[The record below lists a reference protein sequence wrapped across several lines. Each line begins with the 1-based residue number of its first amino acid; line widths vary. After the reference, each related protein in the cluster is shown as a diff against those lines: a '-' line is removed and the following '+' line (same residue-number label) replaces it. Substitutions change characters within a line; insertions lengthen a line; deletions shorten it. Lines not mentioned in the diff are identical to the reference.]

1 MSSHILDGRDV
12 LVNRLQKLL
21 GTLVHSVEIASQN
34 NLSSSHVVAEATTA
48 GLLNRIYGWEL
59 VNANAIRQNFPGVD
73 LIDKDRNIAVQVT
86 ATRTVEKVR
95 HTLLE
100 VGKSGVRYDA
110 LIVLILTNIK
120 PTDGM
125 CTCTVPSYTGP
136 VKVWHIPDIFRD
148 AMELDPIRLDD
159 LVKFLEAEV
168 GTIRERVSALPHLDL
183 PPASALP
190 PTGFVGRERELA
202 EIRSLFAQGDP
213 EVVLTGLGG
222 MGKTELAVRF
232 GQNHPGLVYFV
243 RFDTNFTRTLANMV
257 HSIRPRLVEEELRL
271 EESILVK
278 KVLTILERSSPDDL
292 LIIDNA
298 DSDTGVLADLLK
310 DPGYQLI
317 QKLPLKLL
325 LTTRSAADR
334 SIYVAPMPEEPLF
347 QIFRNHGASLTEKQM
362 CELIDAVN
370 GHTLTIDLIARTL
383 ADNWV
388 PVSVQEMLDAVR
400 NSTLSEEDFPEVG
413 TDYNGDLEQLHI
425 YQRLKGV
432 FQVAGIPPLE
442 QQILRCA
449 TLLPAAGMDVRLFR
463 DALTPELRRLF
474 PGLGRRGWLSAAN
487 RLLTIHPVVR
497 LVCRT
502 ELTPTDTDCAPFLDS
517 LWTRYA
523 PAQYRPDH
531 YAQMAELF
539 TLAHDRLNSP
549 HCRRLNYS
557 GILLNTLNQY
567 PQLHD
572 LYYPRLPALEAAL
585 PPNSTDL
592 ATAYNYYGVALG
604 ELGRYSDAL
613 AYGQKALSIKQ
624 AELPADSVE
633 LAYSYNNVGSAQGCL
648 GDYHTALENQLK
660 AYQILKKAL
669 PPDHPDLVKSCNH
682 VGATYNDLGRHPKAL
697 EYSQMALDIC
707 KRALSPEHPLLAST
721 FDNVGLTYSQLGHYQ
736 QSLEYRQLALNIRK
750 TVLPPEHPDL
760 AFSYH
765 SLGHSYGELGQH
777 HDALEYHRK
786 ALAIREKALPPGHP
800 DLASSQDLI
809 GITYGALGKHHHA
822 LKCHEKALAIRE
834 KALPPEHPELA
845 RSYNNL
851 GYTYGNLGDHPRA
864 LEYHQ
869 KALSI
874 REKALPP
881 EHPDLAFS
889 YNNLGSTFGYQ
900 GNHPR
905 ALEYHM
911 KALAIC
917 EKALPPD
924 HPDLARSYNN
934 LGCTYDYLGDYR
946 KALEYKQKALA
957 IWEKV
962 LPSDHPDLATSYN
975 NLGGTYHHLG
985 NHRKALEDLQ
995 KSLAIR
1001 EKSLPLDHPD
1011 LALTCCNIAWTYHE
1025 LGDFPSAA
1033 RFMDRAAEIIGR
1045 SSLPKTHPDRIDYP
1059 KWAAE
1064 LRQKADFQRKL
1075 LTQPPDLPQ
1084 PPFPFPK
1091 K

>member
-1 MSSHILDGRDV
+1 MADSRISLIDQLSDQLAL
-12 LVNRLQKLL
+12 LVVKTKNDIRSNL
-21 GTLVHSVEIASQN
+21 GSTN
-34 NLSSSHVVAEATTA
+34 VVAETILC
-48 GLLNRIYGWEL
+48 GLLNRMYDWNL
-59 VNANAIRQNFPGVD
+59 VNANSISQNYPGVD
-73 LIDKDRNIAVQVT
+73 LIDERNNIAVQVT
-86 ATRTVEKVR
+86 STCTKAKIQNTLEKVGKLGVTFAR
-95 HTLLE
+95 LIILLISSETPGPTL
-100 VGKSGVRYDA
+100 R
-110 LIVLILTNIK
+110 
-120 PTDGM
+120 
-125 CTCTVPSYTGP
+125 TCTDPSYHGNME
-136 VKVWHIPDIFRD
+136 VWSIPDILRT
-148 AMELDPIRLDD
+148 AKELDMDKLKKLTAYMDD
-159 LVKFLEAEV
+159 EL
-168 GTIRERVSALPHLDL
+168 GTGWRQEKWLDL

-190 PTGFVGRERELA
+190 PTGFVGREGELA

-310 DPGYQLI
+310 DPGYQHI
-317 QKLPLKLL
+317 RKLPLKLL

-334 SIYVAPMPEEPLF
+334 SICVAPMPEEPLF

-549 HCRRLNYS
+549 HCRWLNYS
-557 GILLNTLNQY
+557 GILLTELNQY
-567 PQLHD
+567 QQLHA
-572 LYYPRLPALEAAL
+572 LYYTRLPALETAL

-592 ATAYNYYGVALG
+592 ATSYNYYGLSLNQ
-604 ELGRYSDAL
+604 LGRYSDAL
-613 AYGQKALSIKQ
+613 AYAQKALSIQQ
-624 AELPADSVE
+624 AELPADCVE
-633 LAYSYNNVGSAQGCL
+633 LAYSYNNVGCAQGCL
-648 GDYHTALENQLK
+648 GDFRTALEYKLK
-660 AYQILKKAL
+660 ALAILRNVL
-669 PPDHPDLVKSCNH
+669 SLDHPDLAKSYNH
-682 VGATYNDLGRHPKAL
+682 VGSTYNDLGLHHKAL
-697 EYSQMALDIC
+697 EYNQMALDIC
-707 KRALSPEHPLLAST
+707 KRALSPEHPLLASAY
-721 FDNVGLTYSQLGHYQ
+721 DSAGLTLNHLGHYQ
-736 QSLEYRQLALNIRK
+736 QALEYRQRALNIRQ
-750 TVLPPEHPDL
+750 TVLPPDHPDL
-760 AFSYH
+760 ASSYH
-765 SLGHSYGELGQH
+765 SIGHSYGELGLH

-786 ALAIREKALPPGHP
+786 ALAIREKALPPDHPNFASSYLSIGYSYRELGRYHNALEYHQKALAIQENAMPPDHP
-800 DLASSQDLI
+800 DLAFS
-809 GITYGALGKHHHA
+809 YGHIAGAYSALGKHHHA
-822 LKCHEKALAIRE
+822 LK
-834 KALPPEHPELA
+834 
-845 RSYNNL
+845 Y
-851 GYTYGNLGDHPRA
+851 Y
-864 LEYHQ
+864 Q
-869 KALSI
+869 KALVI

-881 EHPDLAFS
+881 EHPDLATAYNDVGYAYNHLGIHQKALEYQQKALAIREKILLPEHPALAMA
-889 YNNLGSTFGYQ
+889 YNNLGGTYHYMGDHQ
-900 GNHPR
+900 K
-905 ALEYHM
+905 ALEYHQKALYIREKSLPPDHSDLAM
-911 KALAIC
+911 SYNNVGCTYGNLGNHRKELEYQQKALAIC
-917 EKALPPD
+917 EKALP
-924 HPDLARSYNN
+924 
-934 LGCTYDYLGDYR
+934 
-946 KALEYKQKALA
+946 
-957 IWEKV
+957 
-962 LPSDHPDLATSYN
+962 
-975 NLGGTYHHLG
+975 
-985 NHRKALEDLQ
+985 
-995 KSLAIR
+995 
-1001 EKSLPLDHPD
+1001 LDHPD
-1011 LALTCCNIAWTYHE
+1011 LALSCSNIAWTYYE
-1025 LGDFPSAA
+1025 LGDFPSAV

-1045 SSLPKTHPDRIDYP
+1045 SSLPKTHPQQINYP

-1075 LTQPPDLPQ
+1075 LTQSPDLPQ